1 VRLSVQALLQSLER
15 DPVGK
20 GLTFGLVYRDS
31 IRDVPGRVVV
41 AASPVIASVYFTP
54 DKRLTVYNDGRPVAY
69 AQ

>member
-1 VRLSVQALLQSLER
+1 
-15 DPVGK
+15 
-20 GLTFGLVYRDS
+20 
-31 IRDVPGRVVV
+31 VPGRVVV